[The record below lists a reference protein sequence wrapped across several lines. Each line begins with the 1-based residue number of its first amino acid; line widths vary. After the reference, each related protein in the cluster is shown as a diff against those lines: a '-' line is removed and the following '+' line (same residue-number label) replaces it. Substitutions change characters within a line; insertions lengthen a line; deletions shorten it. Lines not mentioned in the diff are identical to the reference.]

1 MAGEAQKIAGN
12 RVSELMDVLVG
23 NDTYRSLQAMDSLR
37 EIGMPA
43 VAPLM
48 ELMMTGTGNVRW
60 RAAMALARVGP
71 YSVEPLIDAAVTR
84 EEAIRNPAVWALS
97 EIGSPKAVE
106 PLINVMQKEESECCR
121 IITAAA
127 LLKINDPDGVKAV
140 QREIERSGEEFEGRV
155 TEALVGS

>member
-1 MAGEAQKIAGN
+1 MPEEAQIIAGN
-12 RVSELMDVLVG
+12 KVSELLDVLVG
-23 NDTYRSLQAMDSLR
+23 NDTYRSLQAMNSLR

-48 ELMMTGTGNVRW
+48 ELLMTGTGNVRW

-71 YSVEPLIDAAVTR
+71 YSVEPLIDAARKR
-84 EEAIRNPAVWALS
+84 EESIKNPAVWALS
-97 EIGSPKAVE
+97 EIGSQDAVA
-106 PLINVMQKEESECCR
+106 PLINVLETEDSECCR

-127 LLKINDPDGVKAV
+127 LLKINHPDGVQAV